1 MNLLNIPFSR
11 EKVAK
16 VFKERFGLAYANSM
30 TKLILFQNGKLAWF
44 YSAASGPQ
52 KAICLGKDQF
62 RLLKADEKLPSYR
75 VIGKDEYFYIGK
87 NIYQCRCFIKNQMLI
102 KKVSEVLRA
111 EEARMI
117 MKTEKEPEAYKI
129 IQTDGSV
136 SNIIWK
142 TSPNEN
148 AAFVFAFLEGD
159 CRYNKKCRLIPL
171 EYTEEVTIGKHRWMY
186 HTEKG
191 LPILRELVRD
201 MFWQRLS
208 H

>member
-62 RLLKADEKLPSYR
+62 RLLKTDEKLPSYR

-111 EEARMI
+111 EDARMI
-117 MKTEKEPEAYKI
+117 MKSEKEPNAYKI

-142 TSPNEN
+142 ISPNEN
-148 AAFVFAFLEGD
+148 AAFVFAFLEG
-159 CRYNKKCRLIPL
+159 CGICLCIFGR
-171 EYTEEVTIGKHRWMY
+171 
-186 HTEKG
+186 
-191 LPILRELVRD
+191 
-201 MFWQRLS
+201 RLS
-208 H
+208 LQQKMSAYPFGICRRNHHRGTSLDVSYRKRTPDSP

>member
-1 MNLLNIPFSR
+1 MELNIPFSR
-11 EKVAK
+11 EKVAE
-16 VFKERFGLAYANSM
+16 VFKSQFGLAYANSM

-44 YSAASGPQ
+44 YSAISGSK
-52 KAICLGKDQF
+52 KAICLGKNQF
-62 RLLKADEKLPSYR
+62 RLLKTGETLPPYR

-87 NIYQCRCFIKNQMLI
+87 NIYQCRSLIKNQMLI
-102 KKVSEVLRA
+102 KKISDVLRA

-117 MKTEKEPEAYKI
+117 MKSEKEPDAYKI
-129 IQTDGSV
+129 IQPDGSV

-171 EYTEEVTIGKHRWMY
+171 EYAEEITIGEHRWMY

>member
-1 MNLLNIPFSR
+1 
-11 EKVAK
+11 
-16 VFKERFGLAYANSM
+16 
-30 TKLILFQNGKLAWF
+30 
-44 YSAASGPQ
+44 
-52 KAICLGKDQF
+52 
-62 RLLKADEKLPSYR
+62 
-75 VIGKDEYFYIGK
+75 
-87 NIYQCRCFIKNQMLI
+87 MLI
-102 KKVSEVLRA
+102 KKISDVLRA

-129 IQTDGSV
+129 IQPDGSV